1 MATAMQDLGQS
12 GNPYTLP
19 PIHHGSHSNLS
30 ASSYTGMMGKPSSP
44 TTASPSHYR
53 TDDIHTNTNET
64 LDAPSTNI
72 IPGDDSLYSSKL
84 TNLEAQRIMAVQYEM
99 QRKIVLVGLLPD
111 VTDRR
116 VSTVFGSETFNMIK
130 EYRQLELKY
139 KSILDIR
146 NSDSKPDSYTIEIKD
161 TAKAI
166 KTATRSITRHFLQN
180 SSALAKLRYLK
191 SGKSPVVAQFEH
203 LLQEIKMLVYGR
215 LKTTVEE
222 ERDKQDQLA
231 VIIAKEKK
239 TSNEVKFL
247 KENLEKAK
255 KERLGEI
262 NKRNEV
268 IRRLKDELREIKR
281 QAEEATKK
289 LESKSKQK
297 EDADIQHF
305 TEKESVICS
314 TIEALE
320 NHLETNKIKN
330 REEEAI
336 LRKKKFKIESEVE
349 NWIHKYD
356 QDMEEKQSEI
366 DDVTGIFLEEK
377 THLDELQARYA
388 DLQQEYEAILEKRR
402 KAEERNKEKERI
414 LKQQNKAATLIQS
427 VYRGHVVRR
436 EMARKKNGK
445 SGKKDKSK
453 TKKK

>member
-239 TSNEVKFL
+239 
-247 KENLEKAK
+247 
-255 KERLGEI
+255 
-262 NKRNEV
+262 RNEV